1 MSSAVCK
8 LRRGEEILTAEPRV
22 RFYRPWTVFQVNCY
36 PGIQVR
42 EELAGRLQLDEDR
55 IQIWFQNRRAKLQRS
70 VRENDLQETLAGLR
84 VSSRV
89 EGQSRCEQEVP
100 AHLDLEGAEQVS
112 SVAVGM
118 KIHSGAESDSS
129 SRSETADLWEEMAIP
144 RIVLHLLATLS
155 LLSAPGWTSDPD
167 PCNSQVVSAPAGGLK
182 RLGVTFKTENC
193 SSLPP
198 LGKHV
203 IHEVLNVSYSHMT
216 CEDHLA
222 VIVNWNPSPLGIEH
236 VRGFRVYVEEKDPEG
251 KQCQHLILKDPRQL
265 TFNYRNTKLSS
276 LAFHGLNFE
285 TDYLVRVVPFPTLMN
300 DTFFPPSFLRTNSC
314 ELLLG
319 PDNLACKPYWRPRTL
334 NVSQMGSNLHVV
346 FDHAPSTFGF
356 AAYFLYFKLRQ
367 EGPFRTQRC
376 TPDYSLPRTLCTLQ
390 DVGPGTYAIELRD
403 ENNSTR
409 RQTQFYVGQGHS
421 PWAGPIRAMAITVPL
436 VVLSAFATLFTVMCR
451 KKQQENIYSQLD
463 EDSSESSNH
472 GAAQSGERTGPR
484 PKVLV
489 VYSNRDG
496 DQHTSVIQAFA
507 YFLQDFCRCEVVLDL
522 WEHLQICKEGQMS
535 WLSRQLD
542 QADHILI
549 ICSRGL
555 RYHVERKS
563 CRGKTPVS
571 RRGISS
577 SPIGGTGSDLFI
589 VGVAMIAE
597 KLRLA
602 HQGEGG
608 GGEGLGRYVAAYFDY
623 SSENDVPTLLSLAPR
638 LKLMDQLSQLVVHLH
653 PGGAWDSSDR
663 TTAPINVSRR
673 NYFRS
678 RSGRALYVA
687 ICNMHQ
693 HISLHHQDA
702 PLPATASCS
711 SPPISSSCSSSGS
724 QPQGESSL
732 VLREVQ
738 VKIPDGRRDL
748 LQRNMLLLADSCN
761 PRLPACLL
769 AGLVPSL
776 RYTSTTEEILP
787 PRDSGIYDSSVPS
800 SELSIPL
807 LDGLSQDQADSASL
821 ADSESSSSG
830 LGDEE
835 PPAGVSLHCSD
846 VGVCKVQLHHRPL
859 LPSDALTPLASI

>member
-1 MSSAVCK
+1 
-8 LRRGEEILTAEPRV
+8 
-22 RFYRPWTVFQVNCY
+22 
-36 PGIQVR
+36 
-42 EELAGRLQLDEDR
+42 
-55 IQIWFQNRRAKLQRS
+55 
-70 VRENDLQETLAGLR
+70 
-84 VSSRV
+84 
-89 EGQSRCEQEVP
+89 
-100 AHLDLEGAEQVS
+100 
-112 SVAVGM
+112 
-118 KIHSGAESDSS
+118 
-129 SRSETADLWEEMAIP
+129 MAIP
-144 RIVLHLLATLS
+144 RIVLPLLATLS
-155 LLSAPGWTSDPD
+155 LLCTPGWTSDPD
-167 PCNSQVVSAPAGGLK
+167 PCNSQVVSAPSGGLK
-182 RLGVTFKTENC
+182 RLGVTFKSENC
-193 SSLPP
+193 SSLP
-198 LGKHV
+198 LGKHW

-216 CEDHLA
+216 CEDRLA

-285 TDYLVRVVPFPTLMN
+285 TDYLVRVVPFPTRMMN

-319 PDNLACKPYWRPRTL
+319 PENLACKPYWKPRTL
-334 NVSQMGSNLHVV
+334 NVSQNGSNLHVA

-390 DVGPGTYAIELRD
+390 DVAPGTYAIELRD
-403 ENNSTR
+403 ENNLTR
-409 RQTQFYVGQGHS
+409 RKTQFYVGQGHS

-463 EDSSESSNH
+463 EDSSEASNH
-472 GAAQSGERTGPR
+472 GAAQSVERTGPR

-496 DQHTSVIQAFA
+496 DQHNSVIQAFA

-542 QADHILI
+542 QADHVLV

-563 CRGKTPVS
+563 CRGKTPVG
-571 RRGISS
+571 RRGISNS
-577 SPIGGTGSDLFI
+577 ATVGGTGSDLFI

-602 HQGEGG
+602 NQGEGG

-638 LKLMDQLSQLVVHLH
+638 LKLMDQLSQLVVCLH
-653 PGGAWDSSDR
+653 PGGAWGSSDR
-663 TTAPINVSRR
+663 TAAPINASRR

-702 PLPATASCS
+702 APPACAPPPAACS
-711 SPPISSSCSSSGS
+711 PSGA
-724 QPQGESSL
+724 QPRGGSSL
-732 VLREVQ
+732 ALREVL
-738 VKIPDGRRDL
+738 VKTPDGRRDL
-748 LQRNMLLLADSCN
+748 LQRNTLLLADGSD
-761 PRLPACLL
+761 PTLAACSL
-769 AGLVPSL
+769 AGVVPSL
-776 RYTSTTEEILP
+776 RSSSGTSGLLHRAPPSSSSPSGSSSSSTPSLPQDDPSPSPLPVTPTLSEAPPSPPEILP

-846 VGVCKVQLHHRPL
+846 IGVCKVQLHHRPL